1 MVSKIFDQ
9 YLNQGVIIPKSRL
22 ICLACAHIQ
31 TKLEAVLAVLLA
43 AFSGFGVAMTSNA
56 LLLEYFHWKQYTAR
70 RVQSAA
76 AAAAAAAAAST
87 ADGESSFRTQELS
100 GELGAN
106 NSQWSRELA
115 TSHATSRDLELG
127 SEPATARGSP
137 TARSLAAS
145 ESHHSMHCS

>member
-1 MVSKIFDQ
+1 
-9 YLNQGVIIPKSRL
+9 
-22 ICLACAHIQ
+22 
-31 TKLEAVLAVLLA
+31 
-43 AFSGFGVAMTSNA
+43 MTSNA

-70 RVQSAA
+70 RAQL
-76 AAAAAAAAAST
+76 AAAST
-87 ADGESSFRTQELS
+87 VDVEPSFRTQEIS

-115 TSHATSRDLELG
+115 TSQATSRDLELG

-137 TARSLAAS
+137 SARSLAAS

>member
-1 MVSKIFDQ
+1 M
-9 YLNQGVIIPKSRL
+9 
-22 ICLACAHIQ
+22 Q
-31 TKLEAVLAVLLA
+31 TELEAVLSVLLA

-70 RVQSAA
+70 RAQL
-76 AAAAAAAAAST
+76 AAAST
-87 ADGESSFRTQELS
+87 VDVEPSFRTQDNISS

-115 TSHATSRDLELG
+115 TSQATSRDLELA

-137 TARSLAAS
+137 SARSMAAS